1 MKLIEIRNN
10 LIKLSYDENERP
22 VLGQFIAL
30 TGEEKS
36 YVAQYVNLKAD
47 NINNFAVA
55 KLMFSFTSD
64 GVVSEYDGSAPSIN
78 SKIVN
83 LPANELLDLLPV
95 ETPLKIG
102 QISGSN
108 DNLDVD
114 ISLFEGNF
122 TVFCENDYEKTTVI
136 SNCVRQLFRMKEK
149 SVVIDVEDLF
159 SEYPRITLGQD
170 FKLPLDT
177 SFIDFIFEHDLKN
190 TDATTKAVIQD
201 IFYAVQQYI
210 KTLDNQYL
218 PIENFIDV
226 VTAQYKET
234 QMPELAL
241 LKNKLL
247 KYKDAGVFAN
257 EPQEYLKL
265 EEKLKERNCV
275 VVNIKD
281 ADGELQKNIIS
292 YIHRLLETFDKYV
305 YYFVPLKDD
314 NSDKKLLKRIIN
326 HSHVF
331 TTVFASHLY
340 KYASELKSH
349 AQNLM
354 FFAPQTMQN
363 DFAAYNTFLNKLSPT
378 EGVIYGKLTQGI
390 PLIISL
396 DNLELDLTKED
407 VFGDRQRFVP
417 AIEEDILTS
426 DDIYA
431 INSLQEAPASAPASE
446 SSVQKELGK
455 QEQEDYFEDISDED
469 MEEFGVDEYENDN
482 TEIEQEDAEE
492 LEKDKDILSQKE
504 TEEVPELEN
513 TIEHEEVTEQEK
525 DIAQEALT
533 DDKEQI
539 ENILADGEYDEESE
553 ETEANSPDFENI
565 LKTDKDIEDDVE
577 DDEDLSFMDDFQG
590 TAESSSQA
598 ESFPET
604 AEPAE
609 DEPDKLTEDD
619 LDFIENSQ
627 DEEPVQD
634 NGIPE
639 VEEGEE
645 IGELEDTE
653 DEETP
658 PVVPVYDTDDD
669 RESANENIGF
679 VAGDKVSH
687 PRYGN
692 GTVEKIIKYGNKTLC
707 SIDFENVGRR
717 LLDPS
722 ISDFEKVE

>member
-10 LIKLSYDENERP
+10 LIKLSYGEDERP
-22 VLGQFIAL
+22 TLGQFIAL

-78 SKIVN
+78 SKIVE

-95 ETPLKIG
+95 DTPLKIG
-102 QISGSN
+102 QISGCS
-108 DNLDVD
+108 DELSVD

-122 TVFCENDYEKTTVI
+122 TVFCENDTEKTTLI

-149 SVVIDVEDLF
+149 SVIIDTANLF
-159 SEYPRITLGQD
+159 EEYPKLTLAQD
-170 FKLPLDT
+170 FKLPLN
-177 SFIDFIFEHDLKN
+177 SGFIDYIFDHDLKGV
-190 TDATTKAVIQD
+190 DVSTKAVIQD

-210 KTLDNQYL
+210 KTLDEEFL
-218 PIENFIDV
+218 PIESFIDV

-247 KYKDAGVFAN
+247 KYKDAGIFAN
-257 EPQEYLKL
+257 EANEFKQLNER
-265 EEKLKERNCV
+265 LKERNCIV
-275 VVNIKD
+275 INIKD
-281 ADGELQKNIIS
+281 ANGELQKEVMTYVHKI
-292 YIHRLLETFDKYV
+292 LETFDKYV
-305 YYFVPLKDD
+305 YYFVNLTDD
-314 NSDKKLLKRIIN
+314 NSDKKLIKRFIN
-326 HSHVF
+326 HNHVF
-331 TTVFASHLY
+331 TTTFASHLY

-363 DFAAYNTFLNKLSPT
+363 DFASYNTFLNKLNPS

-390 PLIISL
+390 PIIIYL
-396 DNLELDLTKED
+396 DDLDLDLTKDD
-407 VFGDRQRFVP
+407 VFGDRQRFIP

-431 INSLQEAPASAPASE
+431 INSLQEAPTLEPTAELPTEQITDAPE
-446 SSVQKELGK
+446 
-455 QEQEDYFEDISDED
+455 EDYFADVSDED
-469 MEEFGVDEYENDN
+469 IEEFGTDEIASDDFQTEKEEEQEE
-482 TEIEQEDAEE
+482 TVEIEQAQE
-492 LEKDKDILSQKE
+492 
-504 TEEVPELEN
+504 P
-513 TIEHEEVTEQEK
+513 EHEEH
-525 DIAQEALT
+525 
-533 DDKEQI
+533 I
-539 ENILADGEYDEESE
+539 ENLLADDEPEVEAEEQTVEQVKEDEE
-553 ETEANSPDFENI
+553 D
-565 LKTDKDIEDDVE
+565 
-577 DDEDLSFMDDFQG
+577 DLSFMDDFHSEDN
-590 TAESSSQA
+590 TE
-598 ESFPET
+598 EEPET
-604 AEPAE
+604 AEADEFPQDE
-609 DEPDKLTEDD
+609 DASEQLTEDD

-627 DEEPVQD
+627 AEQEEEQGEDFPDEDFGQDEE
-634 NGIPE
+634 E
-639 VEEGEE
+639 K
-645 IGELEDTE
+645 
-653 DEETP
+653 P
-658 PVVPVYDTDDD
+658 PVVPVYDTEDGEEVVD
-669 RESANENIGF
+669 ESIGF
-679 VAGDKVSH
+679 KAGDKISH

>member
-10 LIKLSYDENERP
+10 LIKLSYGEDERP
-22 VLGQFIAL
+22 TLGQFIAL

-78 SKIVN
+78 SKIVE

-95 ETPLKIG
+95 DTPLKIG
-102 QISGSN
+102 QISGCS
-108 DNLDVD
+108 DELSVD

-122 TVFCENDYEKTTVI
+122 TVFCENDYEKTTLI

-149 SVVIDVEDLF
+149 SVIIDNANLF
-159 SEYPRITLGQD
+159 EEYPKLTLAQD
-170 FKLPLDT
+170 FKLPLN
-177 SFIDFIFEHDLKN
+177 SGFIDYIFDHDLKGV
-190 TDATTKAVIQD
+190 DAATRAVIQD

-210 KTLDNQYL
+210 KTLDDEFL
-218 PIENFIDV
+218 PIESFIDV

-247 KYKDAGVFAN
+247 KYKDAGIFAN
-257 EPQEYLKL
+257 EADEFKKL
-265 EEKLKERNCV
+265 DEKLKERNCV
-275 VVNIKD
+275 VINVKDVNE
-281 ADGELQKNIIS
+281 ELQKEIIT
-292 YIHRLLETFDKYV
+292 YVHKILETYDKYV
-305 YYFVPLKDD
+305 YYFVNLTDD
-314 NSDKKLLKRIIN
+314 NSDKKLIKRLIN
-326 HSHVF
+326 HNHVF
-331 TTVFASHLY
+331 TIAFASHLY

-363 DFAAYNTFLNKLSPT
+363 DFASYNTFLNKLNPS

-390 PLIISL
+390 PIIIAL
-396 DNLELDLTKED
+396 DNLELDLTKDD
-407 VFGDRQRFVP
+407 VFGDRQRFIP

-431 INSLQEAPASAPASE
+431 INSLQEAPTFEPATEFPAEQITNAPEA
-446 SSVQKELGK
+446 
-455 QEQEDYFEDISDED
+455 DYLNDLSDED
-469 MEEFGVDEYENDN
+469 VEEFG
-482 TEIEQEDAEE
+482 TEEDTAEEESNEKAQEVEQSQEPEQEEHIENLLADDESE
-492 LEKDKDILSQKE
+492 DEQIEPE
-504 TEEVPELEN
+504 TEEQAV
-513 TIEHEEVTEQEK
+513 EQV
-525 DIAQEALT
+525 
-533 DDKEQI
+533 KE
-539 ENILADGEYDEESE
+539 DEE
-553 ETEANSPDFENI
+553 D
-565 LKTDKDIEDDVE
+565 
-577 DDEDLSFMDDFQG
+577 DLSFMDDFHSEDN
-590 TAESSSQA
+590 TE
-598 ESFPET
+598 EEPET
-604 AEPAE
+604 AEAE
-609 DEPDKLTEDD
+609 DFPQDGDAPEQLTEDD

-627 DEEPVQD
+627 TEQEEEQGEDFPDEDFGQDEE
-634 NGIPE
+634 E
-639 VEEGEE
+639 K
-645 IGELEDTE
+645 
-653 DEETP
+653 P
-658 PVVPVYDTDDD
+658 PVVPVYDTDEGEEVVD
-669 RESANENIGF
+669 ESIGF
-679 VAGDKVSH
+679 KAGDKITH

>member
-10 LIKLSYDENERP
+10 LIKLSYGEDERP
-22 VLGQFIAL
+22 TLGQFIAL

-36 YVAQYVNLKAD
+36 YVAQFVNLKAD

-64 GVVSEYDGSAPSIN
+64 GVVSDYDGSAPSIT
-78 SKIVN
+78 SKIVD

-95 ETPLKIG
+95 DTPLKIG
-102 QISGSN
+102 QISGCN
-108 DNLDVD
+108 DELNVD

-122 TVFCENDYEKTTVI
+122 TVFSENDFEKTTLI

-149 SVVIDVEDLF
+149 SVIIDKDNLF
-159 SEYPRITLGQD
+159 EEYPKLTLAKD
-170 FKLPLDT
+170 FKLPLNSD
-177 SFIDFIFEHDLKN
+177 FIDYIFAHDLKGA
-190 TDATTKAVIQD
+190 DVATRAVIQD

-210 KTLDNQYL
+210 KTLDDGFL

-247 KYKDAGVFAN
+247 KYKDGGIFAN
-257 EPQEYLKL
+257 DVNEFKQL
-265 EEKLKERNCV
+265 EERLKERNCV
-275 VVNIKD
+275 VINIKD
-281 ADGELQKNIIS
+281 AEGEMQKEIMA
-292 YIHRLLETFDKYV
+292 YIHKILETFDKFV
-305 YYFVPLKDD
+305 YYFVNLTDD
-314 NSDKKLLKRIIN
+314 NSDKKLIKRFIN
-326 HSHVF
+326 HNHVF
-331 TTVFASHLY
+331 TTTFASHLY

-363 DFAAYNTFLNKLSPT
+363 DFAAYSTFLNKLNPS

-390 PLIISL
+390 PLIIYM
-396 DNLELDLTKED
+396 DDLELDLTKDD

-431 INSLQEAPASAPASE
+431 INNLQEAPTLNQSE
-446 SSVQKELGK
+446 E
-455 QEQEDYFEDISDED
+455 ISKTQIL
-469 MEEFGVDEYENDN
+469 N
-482 TEIEQEDAEE
+482 TEKPDFNSLVKDEDAEA
-492 LEKDKDILSQKE
+492 DKTVQGKTS
-504 TEEVPELEN
+504 
-513 TIEHEEVTEQEK
+513 
-525 DIAQEALT
+525 
-533 DDKEQI
+533 EQI
-539 ENILADGEYDEESE
+539 ENILADDEPQE
-553 ETEANSPDFENI
+553 EP
-565 LKTDKDIEDDVE
+565 IEDETPADAE
-577 DDEDLSFMDDFQG
+577 TSEQIQDGDDLSFMDDFHSDKTVEEQ
-590 TAESSSQA
+590 TAEA
-598 ESFPET
+598 EDFPEDET
-604 AEPAE
+604 SEP
-609 DEPDKLTEDD
+609 LTEDD

-627 DEEPVQD
+627 SEQEEEQ
-634 NGIPE
+634 
-639 VEEGEE
+639 GEE
-645 IGELEDTE
+645 FPDEDFGEDG
-653 DEETP
+653 EEKP
-658 PVVPVYDTDDD
+658 PVVPVYDTDEGEEIVD
-669 RESANENIGF
+669 ESIGF
-679 VAGDKVSH
+679 KSGDKISH

-722 ISDFEKVE
+722 ISDFEKV